1 MGSKEEEEE
10 VVESRE
16 WVLSS
21 YSPQGLPT
29 SDHLKIRKVSLMI
42 GDNVIPDH
50 HVALKLLKLSVDPYL
65 RLIIIGRQDGLY
77 LPQVELN
84 KVVKTFGVGRVV
96 RSKDPGYR
104 RGDIVVHPFLG
115 VVILFP
121 FFEVADYC
129 VIPANSLRKVDP
141 TAGISSSDYLSSLGL
156 PGFTAWV
163 GMQHIGNPKA
173 GENVFVSAAAGAV
186 GMYAGQLAKL
196 KGCRV
201 VGSTGT
207 DDKVKFLKEDLGFDD
222 AFNYKKETDF
232 DVALS
237 KYFPNGIDIYFDNVG
252 GKMLEA
258 VLNHVNRHARI
269 PLCGMISQYNQV
281 WNDREGVRNLLNA
294 IGKEVRLEGFL
305 AGSHLH
311 RFQDFTTEMEGYIK
325 QGKIKSKYQIYNGI
339 ESFLESL
346 TSLFSSSNV
355 GKVIIQVSKDEE
367 P

>member
-1 MGSKEEEEE
+1 MGSK
-10 VVESRE
+10 VESPVESPVEIRQ
-16 WVLSS
+16 WKLCS
-21 YSPQGLPT
+21 YSAQGLPT
-29 SDHLKIRKVSLMI
+29 SDHLKIFKSYLMI
-42 GDNVIPDH
+42 SDDIIPDH
-50 HVALKLLKLSVDPYL
+50 HVLVKVLKLSVDPYFRQTITGL
-65 RLIIIGRQDGLY
+65 QDGLY

-84 KVVKTFGVGRVV
+84 QVVKAFGVGRVV
-96 RSKDPGYR
+96 TSKDPGYR
-104 RGDIVVHPFLG
+104 KGDIVVHPL
-115 VVILFP
+115 LD
-121 FFEVADYC
+121 VADYC
-129 VIPANSLRKVDP
+129 VIPTNFLRRVDP
-141 TAGISSSDYLSSLGL
+141 MAGISLSDHLSALGL

-163 GMQHIGNPKA
+163 GMEHIGNPKA
-173 GENVFVSAAAGAV
+173 GENVFISAAAGAV

-252 GKMLEA
+252 GRMLEA
-258 VLNHVNRHARI
+258 VLNHVNQHARI

-281 WNDREGVRNLLNA
+281 WTDRGGVRNLLNA
-294 IGKEVRLEGFL
+294 IGKEVRMEGFL
-305 AGSHLH
+305 VGSHRH
-311 RFQDFTTEMEGYIK
+311 RSQDFNAEMEGYIK
-325 QGKIKSKYQIYNGI
+325 QGKVKSKYQMYNGI

-355 GKVIIQVSKDEE
+355 GKVIIQVSNDEE